1 MTDRYAVIGNPISHS
16 KSPQIHAE
24 FAKQTGEDIS
34 YSAIL
39 APINDFEKTVREFIA
54 GGGKGMNVT
63 VPFKQQA
70 YAMCDELTERAQIA
84 GAVNTLKLEGGK
96 IIGDTTD
103 GKGLIRDIINN
114 LDFNIEGKSVLV
126 IGTGGAGRGTL
137 APLLRCNP
145 SRLVIANRTHARAVE
160 LARAIAPLSKKQKH
174 IEAKTFEQLAN
185 ESFDLIINAT
195 SASME
200 NKLPE
205 LPKNIQFNQTLIY
218 DMMYG
223 KLPTTF
229 MKFGN
234 EHGAAR
240 VSDGLGML
248 VEQAAESFFVWRGV
262 RPETKSVLK
271 KIRAALKD

>member
-1 MTDRYAVIGNPISHS
+1 MSDRYAVIGNPISHS

-24 FAKQTGEDIS
+24 FARQTGEDIS
-34 YSAIL
+34 YAAIL
-39 APINDFEKTVREFIA
+39 APVNDFEKTVREFIA

-70 YAMCDELTERAQIA
+70 YAMCDEQSERAQLA
-84 GAVNTLKLEGGK
+84 GAVNTLKFEEGK
-96 IIGDTTD
+96 IVGDTTD

-126 IGTGGAGRGTL
+126 IGAGGAARGTL

-145 SRLVIANRTHARAVE
+145 SRLVIANRTHSRAVE
-160 LARAIAPLSKKQKH
+160 LARAIAPLDKKQKH
-174 IEAKTFEQLAN
+174 IEAKTFEQLAGVR
-185 ESFDLIINAT
+185 FDLVINAT
-195 SASME
+195 SSSLQ

-205 LPKNIQFNQTLIY
+205 MPKNIQYNQTLMY

-223 KLPTTF
+223 KLPTAF
-229 MKFGN
+229 MKFAN

-240 VSDGLGML
+240 VCDGLGML

-271 KIRAALKD
+271 KIRAAL